1 MTERATFA
9 QLTDAELA
17 EACLSSWEQL
27 GRVLRR
33 LERAEVER
41 LLRWEYTHR
50 RNAAILKRLHQRF
63 TRLRSMDEWHAIA
76 ADLRSSIAGEQ
87 VIWPWR

>member
-1 MTERATFA
+1 MSPRATFA

-41 LLRWEYTHR
+41 LLRWEFNHR
-50 RNAAILKRLHQRF
+50 RNQAIMKRLHQRF
-63 TRLRSMDEWHAIA
+63 TRLRAIDEWHDLET
-76 ADLRSSIAGEQ
+76 DLRSTVATG
-87 VIWPWR
+87 WRPSWL